1 MPLVALILLFLFAAP
16 AFPQQDQAPPP
27 ELERVDQTLQALAEL
42 KTQVAAI
49 SAEID
54 QLIAGLSEQRGALQ
68 NRKPAAFGGIG
79 LIGDAS
85 ASPAD
90 RVKPK
95 PSRCAAITVK
105 GDRCTRS
112 AAQGSRYCR
121 QHLVA
126 RQR

>member
-1 MPLVALILLFLFAAP
+1 MRLVALILLFLFAAP
-16 AFPQQDQAPPP
+16 AFPQQEQAPPP

-42 KTQVAAI
+42 KTKVAAI

-85 ASPAD
+85 AAPTD